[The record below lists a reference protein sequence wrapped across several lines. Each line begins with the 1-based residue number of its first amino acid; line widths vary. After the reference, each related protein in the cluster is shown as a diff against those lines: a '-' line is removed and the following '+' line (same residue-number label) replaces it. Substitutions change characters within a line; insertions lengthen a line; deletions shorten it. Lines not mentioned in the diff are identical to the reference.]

1 MTEHNADLVAF
12 VRARLD
18 EEERLAHEAGGASWH
33 TPAEVPGEVHDGLGA
48 IAFSVRTRGYD
59 QHIARQDPAR
69 TVRRVVANRVLV
81 DQYAPVAALDADIPA
96 LDYASGHAV
105 GLGFAVRQMATEY
118 ADHPDYRASWLPRF
132 SQ

>member
-18 EEERLAHEAGGASWH
+18 DEERLAEAAGGAGWR
-33 TPAEVPGEVHDGLGA
+33 TPQESPGEVHDDLGA
-48 IAFSVRTRGYD
+48 ITFSVRTRGFD

-69 TVRRVVANRVLV
+69 TLRRIGSSRVLL
-81 DQYAPVAALDADIPA
+81 DQYVPLAALDVDSPA
-96 LDYASGHAV
+96 SDFVSGRAV
-105 GLGFAVRQMATEY
+105 GLGFAVRQLAAEH

-132 SQ
+132 T